1 MAKLTTSPRHTC
13 EAWFAKRGII
23 PRQVSLIGFNGLA
36 RLQFMGMFRDGPF
49 KELYGDGRYD
59 GYNPNRQVW
68 GVLKDGAGIF
78 AELT

>member
-13 EAWFAKRGII
+13 EAWFAKRGIV
-23 PRQVSLIGFNGLA
+23 PRQLSIVVFNRLA
-36 RLQFMGMFRDGPF
+36 KSDMGMFRDGPY
-49 KELYGDGRYD
+49 EDLYGDGRYD